1 VNGRGRSVAGTA
13 ARIVVAAV
21 FVLPLVLLVR
31 GSFRTVGLPPPR
43 ADDLLTGAW
52 SLEGYRGLAE
62 MLPLT
67 TPFVNSLLVAAVAVP
82 LGVVVASWAGFAIA
96 RLPASQGV
104 FLGACA
110 VVVLLIPVTSLFVGR
125 LTVFRWAGL
134 TDTLAPL
141 MATGLIGV
149 SPVFVLVFAWAYRRI
164 PSELFDIATEF
175 GLSPLAAWRRVA
187 MPLTRGVTG
196 VVAAIAFVLTW
207 SDYLGPLVYL
217 SDQRRATMPLAVG
230 TLASLDGPRQPIML
244 AGAVVAI
251 VPVVLVVAVLT
262 NRIPTGEERT

>member
-1 VNGRGRSVAGTA
+1 
-13 ARIVVAAV
+13 
-21 FVLPLVLLVR
+21 
-31 GSFRTVGLPPPR
+31 
-43 ADDLLTGAW
+43 
-52 SLEGYRGLAE
+52 
-62 MLPLT
+62 
-67 TPFVNSLLVAAVAVP
+67 
-82 LGVVVASWAGFAIA
+82 
-96 RLPASQGV
+96 
-104 FLGACA
+104 
-110 VVVLLIPVTSLFVGR
+110 
-125 LTVFRWAGL
+125 
-134 TDTLAPL
+134 

-175 GLSPLAAWRRVA
+175 GLSPIAAWRRVA
-187 MPLTRGVTG
+187 LPLTRGVTG

-262 NRIPTGEERT
+262 NRIPTGQERT